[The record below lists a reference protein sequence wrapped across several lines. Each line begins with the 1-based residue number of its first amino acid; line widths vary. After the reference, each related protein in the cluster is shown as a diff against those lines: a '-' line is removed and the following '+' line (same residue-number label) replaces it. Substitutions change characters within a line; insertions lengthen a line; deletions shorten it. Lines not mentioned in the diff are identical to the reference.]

1 MRLRYAPLAIR
12 DLAGIASYIRAYD
25 PSAAVRVGSEIRR
38 CAAMLSDH
46 PQAGRSIGRGLRR
59 YAVPR
64 LPYLIVYRVDEAA
77 AEVAVIT
84 IRHAARRPFV

>member
-1 MRLRYAPLAIR
+1 
-12 DLAGIASYIRAYD
+12 
-25 PSAAVRVGSEIRR
+25 
-38 CAAMLSDH
+38 MLSDH